1 MISQKWLKLIKSLQ
15 VKKYRKM
22 EQSFVVEGGKNV
34 LELLQSGY
42 EIRLLLATADFQR
55 QHEAILNRKNAATQT
70 TVEIV
75 SEADLARAGGLQTNN
90 AALAVA
96 AMQPNLAIMPS
107 ASSLLLA
114 MDGIQDPGNLGT
126 IIRVAD
132 WYGIAGIICSEDT
145 VDLHNPKTIAASM
158 GSFTRVP
165 LYYTCLAEY
174 LKESATRTPVYGAFL
189 EGDDVHSA
197 GFAQA
202 GILVMGN
209 EAHGIREEIV
219 PYVSRK
225 IHIPRYGGAESLN
238 VGVATAII
246 CDNWRRTNS
255 PPAPEGGI

>member
-1 MISQKWLKLIKSLQ
+1 M
-15 VKKYRKM
+15 
-22 EQSFVVEGGKNV
+22 VEGGKNV
-34 LELLQSGY
+34 LELLQSDY

-55 QHEAILNRKNAATQT
+55 QYAAILNRKNAATQA

-107 ASSLLLA
+107 ASSMLLA

-126 IIRVAD
+126 IIRIAD
-132 WYGIAGIICSEDT
+132 WYGIAGIICSDDT

-158 GSFTRVP
+158 GSFTRMP
-165 LYYTCLAEY
+165 LYYTCLEEY
-174 LKESATRTPVYGAFL
+174 LKKSTTRTTVYGAFL

-202 GILVMGN
+202 GIVVMGN

-255 PPAPEGGI
+255 PPVPEGAPAPPRKPACRMDRGGEF

>member
-42 EIRLLLATADFQR
+42 EIRLVLATSDFQR
-55 QHEAILNRKNAATQT
+55 QHEAILNRKNAATQAT
-70 TVEIV
+70 IEIV
-75 SEADLARAGGLQTNN
+75 SEADLAKAGGLQTNN
-90 AALAVA
+90 AALAIAV
-96 AMQPNLAIMPS
+96 MKPNLEIMPGTGG
-107 ASSLLLA
+107 LLLA

-126 IIRVAD
+126 IVRIAD

-145 VDLHNPKTIAASM
+145 VDLHNPKTIAATM

-174 LKESATRTPVYGAFL
+174 LKESATRTTVYGAFL

-197 GFAQA
+197 ALPPS
-202 GILVMGN
+202 GIVVMGN
-209 EAHGIREEIV
+209 EAHGIRDAIA
-219 PYVSRK
+219 PLIGQK
-225 IHIPRYGGAESLN
+225 IRIPRYGRAESLN

-246 CDNWRRTNS
+246 CDNWRRT
-255 PPAPEGGI
+255 AGEK